1 MSAVESAI
9 DDFGQRNIRI
19 GLFLIAALAAAV
31 RCYIWYMSPVVN
43 PDGVLYI
50 HQARNF
56 FEGRWGELTSC
67 GLSFF
72 SIYPVLT
79 AMLYPALQDWVI
91 SARIISILFG
101 TLTVFPV
108 YLAARKVTRRK
119 TALLAAVIFA
129 VLPGAA
135 GAAGQVVRDLVCW
148 FFIAW
153 GLVFFLHQDG
163 RERFRVCLFLSCSAF
178 LLASWARVESLVFVA
193 ASILYLVFFGGNK
206 RVMRTI
212 FFLLPVAG
220 AVVLG
225 IIMLET
231 AGIDV
236 AQAFR
241 LREVAEKM
249 SAPFLSYASLRK
261 DLRALSTGMEG
272 APLEGFISHARH
284 SVWFIGLFSLFNSIL
299 RALLYF
305 YGILLAAGLWKLVAS
320 PLRVKGH
327 LYSIVLS
334 FCSFIL
340 LYFHLI
346 HVWVMDTRFVM
357 IFVIAAFPLIASGID
372 AFDEALFRKTALSA
386 KRSYIFLL
394 AGIMLLG
401 IWNDYGFSERDK
413 MVFRQIGEKISEDS
427 PSGRRNIVA
436 ASQVSMRWISFYA
449 NAKAVDP
456 PCPQP
461 GWDLKT
467 IAEAGYASFV
477 GNLKSLGASYLV
489 WDELHWPRNGFD
501 LLKEMYPNDF
511 KEMGRWTHPSTGEMI
526 LFKCMFNMQ

>member
-1 MSAVESAI
+1 MGVSLDESSNHCPGRS
-9 DDFGQRNIRI
+9 DI
-19 GLFLIAALAAAV
+19 GLWLILTAALAAAV

-50 HQARNF
+50 HQARSF
-56 FEGRWGELTSC
+56 FEGRWGDLTSC

-101 TLTVFPV
+101 TLTVFPI
-108 YLAARKVTRRK
+108 YLAARKVTGKRA
-119 TALLAAVIFA
+119 ALLTAVIFA

-153 GLVFFLHQDG
+153 GVAFFLLQEG
-163 RERFRVCLFLSCSAF
+163 RERFGACLFLSCSAF
-178 LLASWARVESLVFVA
+178 LLASWARVESLVFVFA
-193 ASILYLVFFGGNK
+193 SLLYLALFGGKRRVMSIL
-206 RVMRTI
+206 

-220 AVVLG
+220 TVVLG
-225 IIMLET
+225 IILLEA

-249 SAPFLSYASLRK
+249 SAPFLSYASLRQELK
-261 DLRALSTGMEG
+261 ALSAGMEG
-272 APLEGFISHARH
+272 GTLEGFISHARH
-284 SVWFIGLFSLFNSIL
+284 SVWSIGLLSLLNSVL

-305 YGILLAAGLWKLVAS
+305 YAVFLAAGLWNTAAS
-320 PLRVKGH
+320 PLRLKGH
-327 LYSIVLS
+327 LYSIILS
-334 FCSFIL
+334 LCSLIL
-340 LYFHLI
+340 LYIHLI

-357 IFVIAAFPLIASGID
+357 IFVIAAFPLIAAGIE
-372 AFDEALFRKTALSA
+372 AFDEALSRKMALSA

-394 AGIMLLG
+394 AGIILVG

-413 MVFRQIGEKISEDS
+413 MVFREIGERISEDS

-436 ASQVSMRWISFYA
+436 ASQAAMRWITFYA
-449 NAKAVDP
+449 NAKALDP

-467 IAEAGYASFV
+467 IADRGYASLA
-477 GNLKSLGASYLV
+477 GSLKTLGASYLV
-489 WDELHWPRNGFD
+489 WDELHWTRNGFD
-501 LLKEMYPNDF
+501 FPREMDITLF
-511 KEMGRWTHPSTGEMI
+511 KEMGRWSHPSTGEMI
-526 LFKCMFNMQ
+526 LFKCLF